1 MPKPNFQTPVVT
13 SLICSGALFL
23 FFIQACDQTLELPV
37 KQKKE
42 RRTKDKS
49 LRTKYTFVEYGP
61 ACLSHD
67 RETLSNDPWKRRR
80 RLKLI
85 GSGTP
90 HSFIHSRC
98 TGSSI
103 VQRQMMIDS
112 DCLAHAPAD
121 TPAKRVLEKGANAL
135 IRLAVGHQRFLG
147 NLYRGPIRL
156 DCDSMA
162 DVWGLKAVAFIF
174 M

>member
-1 MPKPNFQTPVVT
+1 MVT

-67 RETLSNDPWKRRR
+67 RETLQRPLEEEKKTKAHWFGDPP
-80 RLKLI
+80 I
-85 GSGTP
+85 
-90 HSFIHSRC
+90 HSIHSRC